1 MDYIGKVIGIGER
14 VETGVGV
21 LDRVMEI
28 LRVFPR
34 GDVTLSPREIADD
47 TGLPLPTVYRMAQAL
62 CAHGLLEKRGGRYR
76 LGLALLHLGTRVS
89 EGMEL
94 RRQALPHLEWLNER
108 TGENAE
114 LHVRQ
119 GEARVPIELVR
130 SPHNLRPFVEIGAPL
145 PLHLGAS
152 GKVLLAWLPETERE
166 SLAVA
171 SAARFDGK
179 AVFDAGALRTQLER
193 IRAQG
198 WAASDG
204 ERSSGVAA
212 LAAPAFDAGGRVAG
226 AILVSMPSVR
236 LSAKRCREV
245 APLVKEAADRVSVD
259 LGYASVVAST
269 VDGRD

>member
-1 MDYIGKVIGIGER
+1 
-14 VETGVGV
+14 
-21 LDRVMEI
+21 
-28 LRVFPR
+28 
-34 GDVTLSPREIADD
+34 
-47 TGLPLPTVYRMAQAL
+47 
-62 CAHGLLEKRGGRYR
+62 
-76 LGLALLHLGTRVS
+76 
-89 EGMEL
+89 MEL

-119 GEARVPIELVR
+119 GETRVPIELVR

-152 GKVLLAWLPETERE
+152 GKVLLAWLPEAKRE
-166 SLAVA
+166 TLAVA
-171 SAARFDGK
+171 SAARFDDKG
-179 AVFDAGALRTQLER
+179 VFDTGALRTQFDR

-212 LAAPAFDAGGRVAG
+212 LAAPAFDAGGRVVG

-236 LSAKRCREV
+236 LSAKRCRGV
-245 APLVKEAADRVSVD
+245 APLVKEAADRVSVA
-259 LGYASVVAST
+259 LGYTSAVAST
-269 VDGRD
+269 VGGEV

>member
-1 MDYIGKVIGIGER
+1 
-14 VETGVGV
+14 
-21 LDRVMEI
+21 MEI

-34 GDVTLSPREIADD
+34 GDVTLSPREIADE
-47 TGLPLPTVYRMAQAL
+47 TGLPLPTIYRMVQAL
-62 CAHGLLEKRGGRYR
+62 CAHGLLEKKGACYK
-76 LGLALLHLGTRVS
+76 LGLTLLHLGTRVA
-89 EGMEL
+89 EGIEL

-130 SPHNLRPFVEIGAPL
+130 SSHNLRPFVEIGAPL

-152 GKVLLAWLPETERE
+152 GKVLLAWLLEAERE

-171 SAARFDGK
+171 SAARFDEGSML
-179 AVFDAGALRTQLER
+179 DAEVLHTQLGR
-193 IRAQG
+193 IRARG

-204 ERSSGVAA
+204 ERSPGVAA
-212 LAAPAFDAGGRVAG
+212 LAAPAFDAGGRMAG
-226 AILVSMPSVR
+226 AILVSTPSVR

-245 APLVKEAADRVSVD
+245 APLVREAANRVSAD
-259 LGYASVVAST
+259 LGYVGQAPPVGGEA
-269 VDGRD
+269 

>member
-1 MDYIGKVIGIGER
+1 
-14 VETGVGV
+14 
-21 LDRVMEI
+21 MEI

-34 GDVTLSPREIADD
+34 GVTLSPREIADE
-47 TGLPLPTVYRMAQAL
+47 TGLPLPTIYRMAQAL
-62 CAHGLLEKRGGRYR
+62 CAHGLLEKKGARYK
-76 LGLALLHLGTRVS
+76 LGLALLHLGTRVA
-89 EGMEL
+89 EGIEL

-119 GEARVPIELVR
+119 GEARIPIELVR

-152 GKVLLAWLPETERE
+152 GKVLLAWLPEAERE

-171 SAARFDGK
+171 SAARFDEGSML
-179 AVFDAGALRTQLER
+179 DAEVLHTQLRR

-204 ERSSGVAA
+204 ERSPGVAA
-212 LAAPAFDAGGRVAG
+212 LAAPAFDAVGRMAG
-226 AILVSMPSVR
+226 AILVSTPSVR

-245 APLVKEAADRVSVD
+245 APLVREAANRVSAD
-259 LGYASVVAST
+259 LGYAGPAPRA
-269 VDGRD
+269 GGEA